1 MTSDT
6 DNLCSWYCGVQVGI
20 CCLARAASM
29 GWGEGSTEGTVAR
42 EGCQQG
48 GLSLPC
54 LSDGVSIHRNKFA
67 EQEQYDFKTTIIYCA
82 SCHCK
87 L

>member
-1 MTSDT
+1 
-6 DNLCSWYCGVQVGI
+6 
-20 CCLARAASM
+20 M